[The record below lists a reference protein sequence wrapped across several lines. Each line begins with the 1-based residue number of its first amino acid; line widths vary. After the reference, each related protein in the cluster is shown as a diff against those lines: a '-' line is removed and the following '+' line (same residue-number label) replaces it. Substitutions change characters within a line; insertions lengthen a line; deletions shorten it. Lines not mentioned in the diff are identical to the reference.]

1 MKRIRGFGGKSYGG
15 NKPEKMIKDLQ
26 KMQEEMSERLKKL
39 EEDFEQTEVEASAGG
54 GAVTVRAKC
63 NYEITSIEYDSDLL
77 EDSEMFN
84 DLLIAAV
91 NEVLREISKKREE
104 ETQKITGSLQTP
116 FGL

>member
-1 MKRIRGFGGKSYGG
+1 
-15 NKPEKMIKDLQ
+15 
-26 KMQEEMSERLKKL
+26 
-39 EEDFEQTEVEASAGG
+39 
-54 GAVTVRAKC
+54 
-63 NYEITSIEYDSDLL
+63 
-77 EDSEMFN
+77 MFN